1 MYYIQQNLNR
11 IFEDYKF
18 YDSSLHDIQNKL
30 QIQQIHNLS
39 FNTGDVIKNI
49 LKKSNQCNKPIDI
62 KPINKI
68 LSKKKDNNIE
78 IMKSDII
85 SIVSESNIP
94 QVFDD
99 FTLFKINN
107 QEDIYTAFCILINN
121 DLYFS
126 KDNSKRMFMEKLKNK
141 LAIEFE
147 NFKINYKYIKIDKQ
161 TLLNDLLVNK
171 PVMNDFFYKYLAD
184 YFNINFINFNFINKK
199 ANFYNDFIIQ
209 RASLVIFS
217 NDKNIYIQRNN
228 KSFSII
234 GSEEILLKLQI
245 KKPNDKNL
253 LKLSLPELQK
263 LATDKKNSNQK
274 KGKINNKNKTKSELI
289 EEISQL

>member
-1 MYYIQQNLNR
+1 
-11 IFEDYKF
+11 
-18 YDSSLHDIQNKL
+18 
-30 QIQQIHNLS
+30 
-39 FNTGDVIKNI
+39 
-49 LKKSNQCNKPIDI
+49 
-62 KPINKI
+62 
-68 LSKKKDNNIE
+68 
-78 IMKSDII
+78 MKSDII

-263 LATDKKNSNQK
+263 LATDKNISIQK